1 MNILLIDDEPLALE
15 MLKDSVAEACP
26 DAVLHP
32 FLKTSEALAF
42 LHENP
47 VDIAVLAVPAEAA
60 QALTDQLYQYGIRGF
75 WNFAPCDLKLEA
87 DAAVVNVHLDEGLQ
101 VLSFRMLHKQD

>member
-1 MNILLIDDEPLALE
+1 MTILLIDDEPLALE

-42 LHENP
+42 LQANP
-47 VDIAVLAVPAEAA
+47 VDIA
-60 QALTDQLYQYGIRGF
+60 F
-75 WNFAPCDLKLEA
+75 
-87 DAAVVNVHLDEGLQ
+87 LDIQ
-101 VLSFRMLHKQD
+101 M

>member
-1 MNILLIDDEPLALE
+1 MTILLIDDEPLALE

-42 LHENP
+42 LQANP
-47 VDIAVLAVPAEAA
+47 VDIA
-60 QALTDQLYQYGIRGF
+60 F
-75 WNFAPCDLKLEA
+75 
-87 DAAVVNVHLDEGLQ
+87 LDIQMRHERSGNGCKMQTAISENQSDFCHRL
-101 VLSFRMLHKQD
+101 